1 MDTYSNTENTI
12 QDANKTNGVDINFAG
27 HSAPH
32 LEHVADSLP
41 TPSDDLNADAD
52 RLAASEVL
60 VPVFYDERRRRWPW
74 VRRAFVTA
82 LALASLAGFVL
93 ALSVFVLPLMPHNP
107 LPRAARAPEYGNQ
120 EPTLTQYQRHL
131 SEFVHGPTE
140 AHPLTHPQRRQ
151 LGVKFARD
159 KQRLALLESR
169 KQREEAEAHRQ
180 AAMFL
185 QAWPSRLGA
194 ERGSSSYINPA
205 GVTPFGTPLGEQGTG
220 NMSASG
226 RPEQGTEGASVAPL
240 PISSSAPVVA
250 AFYVNWE
257 ETSWASAQRNMGHLT
272 HFIPEWL
279 HLKQGGADAL
289 SASANV
295 LPFLD
300 ARDPKDKTDVPNLAH
315 RNSVPI
321 LALLNNFTRPKGL
334 EEGEGSWDTNA
345 VHAVTS
351 DPAARQNVALRLKN
365 WLISN
370 NLQGVNIDFEQ
381 VAAQDRDN
389 LTQFMRALYTTLHP
403 AGLLVT
409 QDVELEG
416 EGEDAQALA
425 QWNDWIVPMFYD
437 QHEAGSEPG
446 PVAGLDWTRQ
456 NLARLLK
463 NIPAQKIVMGV
474 DQEGYDWIPGQK
486 GADSLRYQSAVV
498 AAKESYDGHG
508 ADGVI
513 RLDPASLNPTFT
525 YADQEKSDTGSTRT
539 VTHDVWML
547 DAVSAYNQL
556 KDAQKYHLRGA
567 ALWMLGAEDPSL
579 WTFYDK
585 AAWQSDW
592 QKLIAGGALNTI
604 SYGGTGEIDFTA
616 EGELLQP
623 VADPSDGRR
632 DIKIDPKSGL
642 ITAESYQSRPVPDSK
657 SRELLIPSSYVV
669 RRYGSKTGNPDKQIV
684 LTFDDGPDPTYTP
697 QILDVLKQYHVP
709 AAFFIVGK
717 QAEAFPNVVRR
728 MWDEGHEI
736 GNHTWDHRDMALLSP
751 EFQTL
756 ELTSTERVIQA
767 LTGHSTTLWRP
778 PYGND
783 VEPATGAEVRP
794 LDLAAKLNYIT
805 VGQKIDPQDWD
816 LMKPVPGH
824 PGEKQP
830 KTPQDIINGV
840 LTEKDQ
846 GSIVLLHDAGGD
858 RSRTVAA
865 LPGLIQQLRAQGYTF
880 VSVAQLSGIKPAHGD
895 PRFRLMPAVTGKDIY
910 LVGSDRL
917 TFETAYIF
925 QRILTTLFGLSI
937 VLGVSRI
944 FLFVGLALIQR
955 GREKRRV
962 FPVGYTPSVSVII
975 AAYNE
980 EKVIARTINALIG
993 GGYPNLQI
1001 IVVDDGSKDDTSG
1014 AVMREFG
1021 DNPLVHLI
1029 RKPNGGKASALNRG
1043 LMVATGD
1050 IMVSLDADTLFA
1062 PDTIERLARHF
1073 ADPNVGAVSG
1083 NVRVGNT
1090 NNIWTIWQAI
1100 EYTTSQN
1107 FDRRGYD
1114 LLNCITVVPGAVGAM
1129 RRKAVMAVGGY
1140 THDTLAEDTDLTW
1153 KLRRSGWRI
1162 VNDNSAMAYTEAPES
1177 LKNLAKQRFRWAFGT
1192 LQCLWKHR
1200 AALWNDGAFGW
1211 IALPSLWV
1219 YQILFPAVSPFM
1231 DVGMI
1236 YALLNRNFAAF
1247 GWYFLAM
1254 FGIEFIAAFMAIR
1267 MDKGNLRLLP
1277 WLFLQRF
1284 VYRQLMYYVV
1294 LRALWTALRGSAVG
1308 WNKFE
1313 RTGTARIEP
1322 KTV

>member
-1 MDTYSNTENTI
+1 MFNNSDNNSSNVSNTNTGNDAAGVNAGAVSEP
-12 QDANKTNGVDINFAG
+12 QDLPRPAEAASG
-27 HSAPH
+27 
-32 LEHVADSLP
+32 LP
-41 TPSDDLNADAD
+41 TLSDDLNAAAD
-52 RLAASEVL
+52 RLAASELL

-74 VRRAFVTA
+74 VRRAFVTL
-82 LALASLAGFVL
+82 LALSLLAGFVL
-93 ALSVFVLPLMPHNP
+93 ALSIFVLPLMPHNP

-131 SEFVHGPTE
+131 SEFIHGPTP

-159 KQRLALLESR
+159 KQRLALLDSKR
-169 KQREEAEAHRQ
+169 QRDEAEARRK
-180 AAMFL
+180 AVAFL
-185 QAWPSRLGA
+185 QSWPARAGL
-194 ERGSSSYINPA
+194 ERGNPA
-205 GVTPFGTPLGEQGTG
+205 GVTPFGVPFGQGTG
-220 NMSASG
+220 N
-226 RPEQGTEGASVAPL
+226 REQGTKNAAAGSPRMAHTAVLPL
-240 PISSSAPVVA
+240 APVVA

-257 ETSWASAQRNMGHLT
+257 ETSWASAQRNMEHLT

-289 SASANV
+289 SSDPKI

-300 ARDPKDKTDVPNLAH
+300 ARDDKDKTEVPNLAH
-315 RNSVPI
+315 RNNVPI
-321 LALLNNFTRPKGL
+321 LALLNNFTRPKNQ

-345 VHAVTS
+345 VHAIVS
-351 DPAARQNVALRLKN
+351 DAVARQNVALRLKT
-365 WLISN
+365 WLTVN

-381 VAAQDRDN
+381 VAPQDRNN
-389 LTQFMRALYTTLHP
+389 LTLFMQALYETLHP
-403 AGLLVT
+403 VGLLVT
-409 QDVELEG
+409 QDVEMEG
-416 EGEDAQALA
+416 EGEDTRALA

-456 NLARLLK
+456 HLASLLK
-463 NIPAQKIVMGV
+463 GIPPQKIVMGV
-474 DQEGYDWIPGQK
+474 DQEGYDWIAGQK

-498 AAKESYDGHG
+498 AAKESYDGRG
-508 ADGVI
+508 LDGVI
-513 RLDPASLNPTFT
+513 RLDPVSLNPTFT
-525 YADQEKSDTGSTRT
+525 YEDQETGGTGSTRRDAHT
-539 VTHDVWML
+539 VWML

-556 KDAQKYHLRGA
+556 RDAQSHHLRGA

-579 WTFYDK
+579 WTFYDRS
-585 AAWQSDW
+585 AWNTDW
-592 QKLIAGGALNTI
+592 QKIIAGGALDTI

-623 VADPSDGRR
+623 VADPSNGRR
-632 DIKIDPKSGL
+632 DITLDPKTGL
-642 ITAESYQSRPVPDSK
+642 ITAESYQSRPVPNTAT
-657 SRELLIPSSYVV
+657 RELLIPSSYVV
-669 RRYGSKTGNPDKQIV
+669 RRYGSRVGNPDKQIV
-684 LTFDDGPDPTYTP
+684 LTFDDGPDPVYTP
-697 QILDVLKQYHVP
+697 QILDTLKQYHVP
-709 AAFFIVGK
+709 AVFFVVGK
-717 QAEAFPNVVRR
+717 QAEAFPDLVRR

-736 GNHTWDHRDMALLSP
+736 GNHTWDHKDMAQLSP
-751 EFQTL
+751 EFQRL
-756 ELTSTERVIQA
+756 ELSSTERVIQA

-794 LDLAAKLNYIT
+794 LDLAAQMNYIT
-805 VGQKIDPQDWD
+805 VGQKIDPQDWNIF
-816 LMKPVPGH
+816 KPVPNR
-824 PGEKQP
+824 PDTKQL

-840 LTEKDQ
+840 LTEKEQ

-880 VSVAQLSGIKPAHGD
+880 VSVAQLSGIKPVQGD
-895 PRFRLMPAVTGKDIY
+895 IRFRLMPAVTGKDIY

-917 TFETAYIF
+917 TFEAAYIF
-925 QRILTTLFGLSI
+925 QRVLSTLFALSI

-962 FPVGYTPSVSVII
+962 FPIGYTPSVSVII

-980 EKVIARTINALIG
+980 ETVVARTINALLL

-1014 AVMREFG
+1014 VVAREFG
-1021 DNPLVHLI
+1021 DNPLIQLI

-1062 PDTIERLARHF
+1062 PDTIAKLARHF

-1083 NVRVGNT
+1083 NVRVGNAT
-1090 NNIWTIWQAI
+1090 NIWTIWQSL

-1129 RRKAVMAVGGY
+1129 RRKAVAAVGGY

-1162 VNDNSAMAYTEAPES
+1162 VNDNTAMAYTEAPES

-1231 DVGMI
+1231 DVGMV

-1254 FGIEFIAAFMAIR
+1254 FGIEFVAAFMALR
-1267 MDKGNLRLLP
+1267 MDKGNLKLLP